1 MGIAMVHQTEKHK
14 MLTGQI
20 YRSGDDLLREER
32 RQAKKLLK
40 VFNDTD
46 PGELEKRV
54 AILNELFG
62 AAGSNLEIEPPF
74 YCDYGYNISVGNNF
88 YANHNC
94 IVLDCA
100 PVVIGDDVF
109 LGPNVQ
115 LYTATHPL
123 EAKERDK
130 GLEAA
135 IPISIEDS
143 VWIGGSAV
151 INPGVTIGR
160 GTTIGS
166 GSVVTRNMPANV
178 FAAGNPCKVIRNLA
192 DV

>member
-1 MGIAMVHQTEKHK
+1 M
-14 MLTGQI
+14 
-20 YRSGDDLLREER
+20 
-32 RQAKKLLK
+32 
-40 VFNDTD
+40 FNDTD
-46 PGELEKRV
+46 PGELEKRA

-130 GLEAA
+130 GLETA
-135 IPISIEDS
+135 IPITIEDS

-166 GSVVTRNMPANV
+166 GSVLTRNMPANV

>member
-1 MGIAMVHQTEKHK
+1 MGTAMGHHTEKHK
-14 MLTGQI
+14 MIRGQL

-46 PGELEKRV
+46 PGELEKRA

-94 IVLDCA
+94 IILDCA
-100 PVVIGDDVF
+100 PVVIGDNVF

-115 LYTATHPL
+115 IYTATHPL
-123 EAKERDK
+123 EAGERDK

-135 IPISIEDS
+135 IPITIEDS
-143 VWIGGSAV
+143 VWIGGGAI

-166 GSVVTRNMPANV
+166 GSVVTRNVPANV